1 VRIGLVAEVK
11 WEVREVCRQLHMTLV
26 DRDDQIWGGALNGHD
41 VRLCLS
47 GMIPTIAK
55 DRVTRFLDNHV
66 PELMISCGLAGALSP
81 KVLVGDLIV
90 QSLDSSLSTHAE
102 QVLSKRGMAFHVG
115 PLVTVSKPV
124 LTPEARREVF
134 ASSQAIGVDMESQTI
149 AELCRQLKMT
159 CLRSSVGLR
168 SSISPKLP
176 DMTCSFLPLDVG
188 IGNPNGSP
196 ELFSGHQSWARRL
209 GNASRLT
216 LKGVLTGL
224 VSCHRIGVTELG
236 LGMTIDFLP
245 GGGGVF
251 VELLPVH
258 RC

>member
-102 QVLSKRGMAFHVG
+102 QILSKRGMAFHVG

-149 AELCRQLKMT
+149 AELCRQRGIPCMAIKGVSDGIEDDL
-159 CLRSSVGLR
+159 
-168 SSISPKLP
+168 SPILGGFEVVHIPKIARH
-176 DMTCSFLPLDVG
+176 V
-188 IGNPNGSP
+188 
-196 ELFSGHQSWARRL
+196 LFSPSTWGLAIRMARQSYSAATNLGHGVWA
-209 GNASRLT
+209 T
-216 LKGVLTGL
+216 LQGL
-224 VSCHRIGVTELG
+224 H
-236 LGMTIDFLP
+236 
-245 GGGGVF
+245 
-251 VELLPVH
+251 
-258 RC
+258 